1 MGAAAQQAELRAIAR
16 APLSP
21 PVATERPEA
30 AIPSVGPNIG
40 GPPGATVETLE
51 QAWAGALSVDRGLR
65 AQQRSQ
71 SAADEAVQLA
81 HAQRWPTA
89 GIEGSV
95 YPAQRRAV
103 LQSEFR
109 GHSTSATATF
119 PYEQTEDFAARA
131 KIDLPLY
138 TSGRIEQEIAAA
150 EAERAAS
157 ALETEDAVMDL
168 KMRVAGVYVAVLRA
182 QRDVDLA
189 ETTVRSL
196 ESHTRDVYLRF
207 RNDQIQQT
215 DLLAAQVSL
224 ANARH
229 AVIQAKNRLDG
240 SRAAYNRYLGRPL
253 TAAVRL
259 AELPLETPTNDLD
272 ALTALALHTRPTLA
286 RLTCNV
292 DALQHRA
299 ESVRAKSLP
308 QVTLRGEYSYLQDRY
323 QVPEGIASGGVGVS
337 WNLFDGGRNRFEA
350 RNLSEQAEAIRC
362 RHEELESVIALDV
375 RRAWLDVQETRRRLE
390 TTPEAIRQAEENLP
404 RRPPALPHGHGHEYR
419 SPRGRD
425 APHSGLA
432 KPR

>member
-1 MGAAAQQAELRAIAR
+1 M
-16 APLSP
+16 
-21 PVATERPEA
+21 
-30 AIPSVGPNIG
+30 
-40 GPPGATVETLE
+40 
-51 QAWAGALSVDRGLR
+51 
-65 AQQRSQ
+65 
-71 SAADEAVQLA
+71 
-81 HAQRWPTA
+81 
-89 GIEGSV
+89 
-95 YPAQRRAV
+95 
-103 LQSEFR
+103 
-109 GHSTSATATF
+109 
-119 PYEQTEDFAARA
+119 
-131 KIDLPLY
+131 
-138 TSGRIEQEIAAA
+138 
-150 EAERAAS
+150 
-157 ALETEDAVMDL
+157 
-168 KMRVAGVYVAVLRA
+168 
-182 QRDVDLA
+182 
-189 ETTVRSL
+189 RSL

-390 TTPEAIRQAEENLP
+390 TTPEAIRQAEENL
-404 RRPPALPHGHGHEYR
+404 RVVHQRYR
-419 SPRGRD
+419 MGMATNTEVLEAETLRTQAWRNHDD
-425 APHSGLA
+425 AVCEAVLA
-432 KPR
+432 VLRLRYATGELKGGACTR